1 MSSLDM
7 MQHSVWIQRETQ
19 TNTDGVIVP
28 TWANFAGSQA
38 LIQEGSGS
46 LRNTPGGQGLVY
58 DAICFLPPWTQI
70 RPQAKDDI
78 PDRIVVILPAR
89 LAGAT
94 YLVKLAVDESGMQDH
109 IVAYLTRVP
118 SP

>member
-7 MQHSVWIQRETQ
+7 MQHCVNIQRVTQ

-28 TWANFAGSQA
+28 VWADHATSQA

-46 LRNTPGGQGLVY
+46 LRNSPGSQGLVY
-58 DAICFLPPWTQI
+58 DAICFLPPWTDI
-70 RPQAKDDI
+70 KPQGKDDNN
-78 PDRIVVILPAR
+78 DRVIVIQPSR
-89 LAGAT
+89 LAGVT